1 MNALKMNISREELDF
16 TLDTRKNWTLK
27 SKQNMGKLLQIKSHM
42 DGLDEKDLLDILY
55 RGTNN

>member
-16 TLDTRKNWTLK
+16 SLDTSKDWMLKNT
-27 SKQNMGKLLQIKSHM
+27 QNMGKLLQIKFHM

-55 RGTNN
+55 RGMNR